1 MLTNEKKNA
10 LYECY
15 LSMRQSNSNAVLN
28 CGNGK
33 NVSVAE
39 YNGIYIIRNGTKD
52 PIAYK
57 CGDSPLIYM
66 NAKTIIIEEKP
77 TKFYAIRLLPSS
89 DVKDFD
95 ITNKIVHYSC
105 EYVDITSTIAIINQ
119 NIVDKYFYMPIY
131 ENTDNDFLYKG
142 IITDYILNHFN
153 VTQNVSY
160 VKLSYKHEL
169 NYLSTSQH
177 YNIHYAKYQED
188 THTIYT
194 NNIVR
199 FLEVINS
206 TKLYIEKHLDKNA
219 INEAA
224 KLRAKV
230 IRDLGLKMNDMPNDE
245 LLKLRDKINLL

>member
-95 ITNKIVHYSC
+95 ITNKIVQCISF
-105 EYVDITSTIAIINQ
+105 S
-119 NIVDKYFYMPIY
+119 
-131 ENTDNDFLYKG
+131 
-142 IITDYILNHFN
+142 IL
-153 VTQNVSY
+153 
-160 VKLSYKHEL
+160 
-169 NYLSTSQH
+169 
-177 YNIHYAKYQED
+177 
-188 THTIYT
+188 
-194 NNIVR
+194 
-199 FLEVINS
+199 
-206 TKLYIEKHLDKNA
+206 
-219 INEAA
+219 
-224 KLRAKV
+224 LR
-230 IRDLGLKMNDMPNDE
+230 
-245 LLKLRDKINLL
+245 